1 MPQRSQP
8 GERRGGRQAGVPNKA
23 TVEAQERA
31 RLAAEIATSMSRPLT
46 QPAPAG
52 APAPVQR
59 KLMRERLEELAEI
72 CIGAAAFFQPA
83 AQGQRP
89 NPHENWG
96 EFHKW
101 VETAIKA
108 ADKAADYQSPKYR
121 AIAVASAAPEP
132 KQVGKGD
139 GNVIP
144 INDPVA
150 AARVYRRIVSAS
162 SGGR

>member
-1 MPQRSQP
+1 M
-8 GERRGGRQAGVPNKA
+8 AGTPNRA
-23 TVEAQERA
+23 TVEAQERS
-31 RLAAEIATSMSRPLT
+31 RLAAEIAASIGKPLT
-46 QPAPAG
+46 PPAPAS

-72 CIGAAAFFQPA
+72 CIGAAAHFQPA
-83 AQGQRP
+83 GAGQRP
-89 NPHENWG
+89 NPNENWG
-96 EFHKW
+96 EFRQW
-101 VETAIKA
+101 IEIAIKA

-121 AIAVASAAPEP
+121 AIAVAAAPPEP
-132 KQVGKGD
+132 KAVSKGD

-150 AARVYRRIVSAS
+150 AARIYRRIVSAS